1 MPKNSL
7 NSWVGTTMQPQFQTY
22 QTAGMLQPAQPPQ
35 LPPAP
40 PPTPAP
46 APAPQ
51 TGSGVQIF
59 TPPPVG
65 APAFP
70 PPITTQPQPASP
82 LTGQQP
88 TTGIAE
94 RDRLIDALVGKQI
107 LEQ

>member
-1 MPKNSL
+1 MPKNNL

-35 LPPAP
+35 AP
-40 PPTPAP
+40 PPPPTSP

-51 TGSGVQIF
+51 TGTGSQIF

-70 PPITTQPQPASP
+70 SPIAPPPQTQPQ
-82 LTGQQP
+82 QQFQPP
-88 TTGIAE
+88 TTQDE
-94 RDRLIDALVGKQI
+94 SRDRLVNAI
-107 LEQ
+107 LGLQTVEN